1 MNRVFLCLIIILIS
15 SYFILT
21 QNLFKKIEPE
31 QKEINVQVMYED
43 QITNLTV
50 KNYSTVKEVLA
61 HIKLE
66 DEMSLEAL
74 NLNEIVVDRDIIR
87 IPKKQAVKCI
97 SLNTAD
103 LETLMMIKG
112 VGEKTAQQIIDYRD
126 KQGSYKSIEDLLNIK
141 GIGEKK
147 LEKMRPFLCL

>member
-31 QKEINVQVMYED
+31 QKEISVQVMYED

-50 KNYSTVKEVLA
+50 KNYSTIKEVLA

-87 IPKKQAVKCI
+87 IPKKQAVSCI

-147 LEKMRPFLCL
+147 LEKMRAFLCL